1 MFWRIL
7 CYVVIVNGIQSVNC
21 DYCDLKTADKLKYI
35 DTNRNG
41 VVATS
46 NDFTVCAINYFDM
59 NAVNQTTFKVTNA
72 NGIRSLDLR
81 HNKIDKLEP
90 DTFIEFQ
97 MLEKLTLADNFLEM
111 IPNGRFDDLRLLVLL
126 DLSANLITSI
136 AGEAFVELKSLKTLI
151 LNDNCLTDVTLNFG
165 ISALHEINLST
176 NFINNFP
183 RLYVQSVGTL
193 NLSNNS
199 MEAVNFEKITTT
211 VESLIV
217 ADNKINR
224 IDNYGNNT
232 SNNTNSNNTNTIVK
246 SIRLFNLEGNQLSD
260 VNQVPKL
267 SRALDINLSR
277 NPIDYS
283 TNIRFLK
290 RFENVKRLNLTDTNL
305 TTLEIFQYIDG
316 KQLEELSIARNPL
329 KVDFDVLHNFTQLRH
344 LQFQQF
350 ACYKFSSYRKIIN
363 SFSHLQALTIHYEL
377 SNCKCVMKHK
387 KLFKIFGHV
396 KFATDWGV
404 MCSGVQRLMTSHYLM
419 ILIVFNFL
427 IFNYFKLPFCF
438 RSIN

>member
-7 CYVVIVNGIQSVNC
+7 CYVVIVSSIESVNC
-21 DYCDLKTADKLKYI
+21 DYCDLKTANKFKYI

-41 VVATS
+41 VVVKS
-46 NDFTVCAINYFDM
+46 NEFTVCAINYFDM
-59 NAVNQTTFKVTNA
+59 KAVSQTSFNVTNA
-72 NGIRSLDLR
+72 NGIRSMDLR

-90 DTFIEFQ
+90 DTFIEFE
-97 MLEKLTLADNFLEM
+97 MLEKLTLADNFLD
-111 IPNGRFDDLRLLVLL
+111 IVPNGRFDNLKLLVLL
-126 DLSANLITSI
+126 DLSANLITNI
-136 AGEAFVELKSLKTLI
+136 AADAFVKLKSLQSLI
-151 LNDNCLTDVTLNFG
+151 LNDNCLTDLTLNFG

-232 SNNTNSNNTNTIVK
+232 NNNNNNNNTNTIVK
-246 SIRLFNLEGNQLSD
+246 SIRFFNFEGNQLTD
-260 VNQVPKL
+260 AKQMPKL
-267 SRALDINLSR
+267 SQALDINLSR

-283 TNIRFLK
+283 TNVRFLK

-329 KVDFDVLHNFTQLRH
+329 KVDFDVLQNFTQLRH
-344 LQFQQF
+344 LQFQQLS
-350 ACYKFSSYRKIIN
+350 CYKFSSYRTIIRT
-363 SFSHLQALTIHYEL
+363 FSHLQTLTIHYEL
-377 SNCKCVMKHK
+377 SNCNCVKKHK

-419 ILIVFNFL
+419 ILIILIFL
-427 IFNYFKLPFCF
+427 IFQLF
-438 RSIN
+438 